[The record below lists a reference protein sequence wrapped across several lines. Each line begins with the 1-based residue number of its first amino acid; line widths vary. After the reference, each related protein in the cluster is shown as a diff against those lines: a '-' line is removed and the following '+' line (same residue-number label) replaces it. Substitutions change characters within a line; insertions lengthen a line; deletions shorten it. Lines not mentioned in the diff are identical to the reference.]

1 MVAIKKTP
9 GMPNGEIQFF
19 APPGTLLLEGVGIKV
34 DETEF
39 SKLPFFRCTQITC
52 AAEGPISN
60 DLMSKML
67 NDKNLLITI

>member
-39 SKLPFFRCTQITC
+39 SKLQFFRCTQITC